1 MNYSFIQTLLTA
13 QIILPIIAI
22 LIGVIAVFVAKKQQL
37 LSDKKAVLY
46 VVLSSLLFSVFGWL
60 GFLQVDFMPIGY
72 VLLQLF
78 YLVMGYFNYIYLKE
92 FCKFLIDSHFWKFLL
107 VILIQLLIS
116 IALFSLFFNISND
129 FKYGFW
135 ASTCLLPIVVSP
147 LFVQTFQS
155 YLKIP
160 IEIYKIRTYDGNTLN
175 NSSSSIE
182 NENLLVFEIEFY
194 KNLTDEKPIRLKAK
208 ATKEMIFGD
217 WFELIISDYNA
228 RKTSSLIEYYD
239 KKEEYGWIFYTKP
252 SLFSPKKYIDPDLS
266 FQENKLSEKNMIIGS
281 RIFEV
286 AESEE

>member
-22 LIGVIAVFVAKKQQL
+22 LMGVIAVFVAKKQQL

-92 FCKFLIDSHFWKFLL
+92 FCKSLIDSPFWKFLL

-135 ASTCLLPIVVSP
+135 ASTCLFLIVVSP

>member
-1 MNYSFIQTLLTA
+1 M
-13 QIILPIIAI
+13 
-22 LIGVIAVFVAKKQQL
+22 
-37 LSDKKAVLY
+37 
-46 VVLSSLLFSVFGWL
+46 
-60 GFLQVDFMPIGY
+60 
-72 VLLQLF
+72 
-78 YLVMGYFNYIYLKE
+78 
-92 FCKFLIDSHFWKFLL
+92 
-107 VILIQLLIS
+107 S

-135 ASTCLLPIVVSP
+135 ASTCLLSIVVSP

-160 IEIYKIRTYDGNTLN
+160 IEIYKIRTYDGNSLN
-175 NSSSSIE
+175 NSSSPIE

-194 KNLTDEKPIRLKAK
+194 KNLTDEKPIRLKAT

-266 FQENKLSEKNMIIGS
+266 FQENKLPEKNMIIGS
-281 RIFEV
+281 RIFKV

>member
-13 QIILPIIAI
+13 QFILPIIAI
-22 LIGVIAVFVAKKQQL
+22 LMGVIAIFVAKRQQL

-46 VVLSSLLFSVFGWL
+46 IVLSSLIFSVFGWL

-78 YLVMGYFNYIYLKE
+78 YLVIGYFNYIYLKE
-92 FCKFLIDSHFWKFLL
+92 FCKSLNDSPFWKYFLVL
-107 VILIQLLIS
+107 LIQLFMS

-129 FKYGFW
+129 FKYGLW
-135 ASTCLLPIVVSP
+135 ASTCLLSIVVSP

-160 IEIYKIRTYDGNTLN
+160 IEIYKIRTYDGNSLN

-194 KNLTDEKPIRLKAK
+194 NSDLDEKPIRLKAK

-217 WFELIISDYNA
+217 WFELIVSDYNA

-239 KKEEYGWIFYTKP
+239 KKDEYGWIFYTKP

-266 FQENKLSEKNMIIGS
+266 FQENKLPEKNMIIGT
-281 RIFEV
+281 RIFRIVEN
-286 AESEE
+286 ER

>member
-13 QIILPIIAI
+13 QFILPIIAI
-22 LIGVIAVFVAKKQQL
+22 LMGVIAIFVAKKQQL

-46 VVLSSLLFSVFGWL
+46 IVLSSLIFSLFGWL

-78 YLVMGYFNYIYLKE
+78 YLVIGYFNYIYLKE
-92 FCKFLIDSHFWKFLL
+92 FCKSLNDSPFWKYFLVL
-107 VILIQLLIS
+107 LIQLFMS

-129 FKYGFW
+129 FKYGLW
-135 ASTCLLPIVVSP
+135 ASTCLLSIVVSP

-160 IEIYKIRTYDGNTLN
+160 IEIYKIRTYDGNSLN

-217 WFELIISDYNA
+217 WFELIVSDYNA

-239 KKEEYGWIFYTKP
+239 KKDEYGWVFYTKP
-252 SLFSPKKYIDPDLS
+252 SLLSPKKYIDPDLS
-266 FQENKLSEKNMIIGS
+266 FQENKLPEKNMIIGT
-281 RIFEV
+281 RIFRIVEN
-286 AESEE
+286 ER

>member
-13 QIILPIIAI
+13 QFILPIIAI
-22 LIGVIAVFVAKKQQL
+22 LMGVIAIFVAKKQQL

-46 VVLSSLLFSVFGWL
+46 IVLSSLIFSLFGWL

-72 VLLQLF
+72 VLLQLL
-78 YLVMGYFNYIYLKE
+78 YLVIGYFNYIYLKE
-92 FCKFLIDSHFWKFLL
+92 FCKSLNDSPFWKYFLVL
-107 VILIQLLIS
+107 LIQLFMS

-129 FKYGFW
+129 FKYGLW
-135 ASTCLLPIVVSP
+135 ASTCLLSIVVSP

-160 IEIYKIRTYDGNTLN
+160 IEIYKIRTYDGNSLN

-217 WFELIISDYNA
+217 WFELIVSDYNA

-239 KKEEYGWIFYTKP
+239 KKDEYGWIFYTKP

-266 FQENKLSEKNMIIGS
+266 FQENKLPEKNMIIGS
-281 RIFEV
+281 RIFKV

>member
-13 QIILPIIAI
+13 QFILPIIAI
-22 LIGVIAVFVAKKQQL
+22 LMGVIAIFVAKKQQL

-46 VVLSSLLFSVFGWL
+46 IVLSSLIFSLFGWL

-72 VLLQLF
+72 VLLQLL
-78 YLVMGYFNYIYLKE
+78 YLVIGYFNYIYLKE
-92 FCKFLIDSHFWKFLL
+92 FCKSLNDSPFWKCFLVL
-107 VILIQLLIS
+107 LIQLFMS

-135 ASTCLLPIVVSP
+135 ASTCLLSIVVSP

-160 IEIYKIRTYDGNTLN
+160 IEIYKIRTYDGNSLN
-175 NSSSSIE
+175 NSSSPIE

-266 FQENKLSEKNMIIGS
+266 FQENKLPEKNMIIGS
-281 RIFEV
+281 RIFKV

>member
-13 QIILPIIAI
+13 QFILPIIAI
-22 LIGVIAVFVAKKQQL
+22 LMGVIAIFVAKKQQL
-37 LSDKKAVLY
+37 LSDKKTVLY
-46 VVLSSLLFSVFGWL
+46 IILSSLIFSVFGWL

-78 YLVMGYFNYIYLKE
+78 YLVIGYFNYIYLKE
-92 FCKFLIDSHFWKFLL
+92 FCKSLNDSPFWKYFLVL
-107 VILIQLLIS
+107 LIQLFMS

-129 FKYGFW
+129 FKYGLW
-135 ASTCLLPIVVSP
+135 ASTCLLSIVVSP

-160 IEIYKIRTYDGNTLN
+160 IEIYKIRTYDGNSFN

-208 ATKEMIFGD
+208 AKKEMIFGD
-217 WFELIISDYNA
+217 WFELIVSDYNA

-239 KKEEYGWIFYTKP
+239 KKDEYGWVFYTKP
-252 SLFSPKKYIDPDLS
+252 SLLSPKKYIDPDLS
-266 FQENKLSEKNMIIGS
+266 FQENKLPEKNMIIGT
-281 RIFEV
+281 RIFRIVEN
-286 AESEE
+286 EE

>member
-13 QIILPIIAI
+13 QFILPIIAI
-22 LIGVIAVFVAKKQQL
+22 LMGVIAIFVAKKQQL

-116 IALFSLFFNISND
+116 IAIFSLFFNISND
-129 FKYGFW
+129 FKYGLW

-266 FQENKLSEKNMIIGS
+266 FQENKLPEKNMIIGS
-281 RIFEV
+281 RIFKV

>member
-1 MNYSFIQTLLTA
+1 MNYSFIQPLLTA

>member
-13 QIILPIIAI
+13 QFILPIIAI
-22 LIGVIAVFVAKKQQL
+22 LMGVIAIFVAKKQQL

-46 VVLSSLLFSVFGWL
+46 IVLSSLIFSVFGWL

-78 YLVMGYFNYIYLKE
+78 YFVIGYFNYIYLKE
-92 FCKFLIDSHFWKFLL
+92 FCKSLNDSPFWKYLL
-107 VILIQLLIS
+107 VLLIQLFMS

-129 FKYGFW
+129 FKYGLW
-135 ASTCLLPIVVSP
+135 ASTCLLSIVVSP

-160 IEIYKIRTYDGNTLN
+160 IEIYKIRTYDGNSFN
-175 NSSSSIE
+175 NLSSSIE

-217 WFELIISDYNA
+217 WFELIVSDYNA
-228 RKTSSLIEYYD
+228 RKISSLIEYYD
-239 KKEEYGWIFYTKP
+239 KKEEYGWVFYTKP
-252 SLFSPKKYIDPDLS
+252 SLLSPKKYIDPDLS
-266 FQENKLSEKNMIIGS
+266 FQENKLPEKNMIIGT
-281 RIFEV
+281 RIFRIVEN
-286 AESEE
+286 EG

>member
-13 QIILPIIAI
+13 QFILPIIAI
-22 LIGVIAVFVAKKQQL
+22 LMGVIAIFVAKKQQL

-46 VVLSSLLFSVFGWL
+46 IVLSSLIFSLFGWL

-72 VLLQLF
+72 VLLQLL
-78 YLVMGYFNYIYLKE
+78 YLVIGYFNYIYLKE
-92 FCKFLIDSHFWKFLL
+92 FCKSLNDSPFWKFFL
-107 VILIQLLIS
+107 VLLIQLFMS

-129 FKYGFW
+129 FKYGLW
-135 ASTCLLPIVVSP
+135 ASTCLLSIVVSP

-160 IEIYKIRTYDGNTLN
+160 IEIYKIRTYDGNSLN

-217 WFELIISDYNA
+217 WFELIVSDYNA

-239 KKEEYGWIFYTKP
+239 KKDEYGWVFYTKP
-252 SLFSPKKYIDPDLS
+252 SLLSPKKYIDPDLS
-266 FQENKLSEKNMIIGS
+266 FQENKLPEKNMIIGS
-281 RIFEV
+281 RIFKV